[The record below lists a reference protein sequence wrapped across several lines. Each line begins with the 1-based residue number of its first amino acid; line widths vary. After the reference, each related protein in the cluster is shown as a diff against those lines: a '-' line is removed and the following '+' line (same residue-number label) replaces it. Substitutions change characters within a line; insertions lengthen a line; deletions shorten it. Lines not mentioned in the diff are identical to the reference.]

1 MFLIKVNK
9 SLFLFYIL
17 IFFVS
22 HALNFFTLKN
32 MNNIYLDQQKR
43 YNDLANKLEDD
54 ISLEIENTNEEIY
67 SLEQTYDSNFH
78 ADVDQL
84 KKRGDRVL
92 LSMTQSSVERYNFY
106 LKKRDS
112 CASEIRNLI
121 DLILV

>member
-1 MFLIKVNK
+1 
-9 SLFLFYIL
+9 
-17 IFFVS
+17 
-22 HALNFFTLKN
+22 